1 MDTLHPKIV
10 CTIAEGSVKNGIYVG
25 GRKAIKLQLVQKR
38 VQIARPQYARVVM
51 PSRDRPKHSAY
62 AVGPKARLHPDSVA
76 VGIPRIESLLRI
88 CILLSPRSARIIAAG
103 TRVCNVAVID
113 RIINECKSPKLARSY
128 YFIFFGASQVRVRG

>member
-1 MDTLHPKIV
+1 MVRLVTLHPTIV
-10 CTIAEGSVKNGIYVG
+10 CSIAEGSVKNGISVG

-38 VQIARPQYARVVM
+38 VQVARPQYARIMM

-88 CILLSPRSARIIAAG
+88 CILLSPHSTRIIA
-103 TRVCNVAVID
+103 VCYATLQSWID
-113 RIINECKSPKLARSY
+113 LSMNANLQNSLAHIIL
-128 YFIFFGASQVRVRG
+128 YFLVHRR